1 MRFSW
6 SSLICS
12 GGMRTSLSLPTP
24 VFTAYATLFPASCS
38 STTERARSMADRA
51 AGSSSTTWEL
61 SQTSRSSSSFRSLPL
76 MFNGFIGL
84 IVSVVRAAEGAD
96 KQLFT
101 RFCRRFRLERFFGA
115 QQFRADELFIFKFRC
130 DHYTLMKEVVHELR
144 CQLEFLRFIRC
155 FVAYVCMPIIE
166 AERDLVVIGGNDEPT
181 LAVRRRR
188 DFHHQ
193 RSFINAR
200 ILRQLRETH

>member
-96 KQLFT
+96 NQLLT
-101 RFCRRFRLERFFGA
+101 RFCGRFGLKSLFGA
-115 QQFRADELFIFKFRC
+115 QQLRAYKL
-130 DHYTLMKEVVHELR
+130 LV
-144 CQLEFLRFIRC
+144 LEFR
-155 FVAYVCMPIIE
+155 
-166 AERDLVVIGGNDEPT
+166 G
-181 LAVRRRR
+181 
-188 DFHHQ
+188 HHH
-193 RSFINAR
+193 A
-200 ILRQLRETH
+200 L